1 MSLTFCSLASG
12 SSGNCQYVGTER
24 TKLLIDAG
32 MTGKYIKESLN
43 NINVQIEKINGI
55 LITHEHSDH
64 ISGLGVLM
72 RRYKIPLYIS
82 EKTWSKLESKVGS
95 VDLGLVHIVDHM
107 DAFEIGDLQIKSIP
121 VKHDAVDPRCYTV
134 RNGKHEI
141 GIATDLGTVS
151 QDIIDGFKNCD
162 LLMLE
167 SNHDEMM
174 LKTGRYPFLLK
185 RRILS
190 EFGHLSNEDAGYV
203 AKEILAFG
211 HVKHILLG
219 HLSKENNFPELAYE
233 TVKSVLA
240 QEGIGVGV
248 DVQLD
253 MTYREHIGKLYQ
265 FLK

>member
-32 MTGKYIKESLN
+32 MTGKYIKDSLS
-43 NINVQIEKINGI
+43 NINVGIEQINGI
-55 LITHEHSDH
+55 LLTHEHTDH
-64 ISGLGVLM
+64 MSGLGVLM

-82 EKTWSKLESKVGS
+82 EKTWSKLESKVGK
-95 VDLGLVHIVDHM
+95 VDLNLVHILERL
-107 DAFEIGDLQIKSIP
+107 DAFEIGDMEIKSIP
-121 VKHDAVDPRCYTV
+121 VMHDAVDPRCYTLK
-134 RNGKHEI
+134 NGKHEI

-151 QDIIDGFKNCD
+151 QEIIDGFKNCD

-190 EFGHLSNEDAGYV
+190 EFGHLSNEDAAYV
-203 AKEILAFG
+203 AKELLAFG
-211 HVKHILLG
+211 QVKHILLG

-240 QEGIGVGV
+240 QEGICVGV